1 MATQSSQKLSAGEKL
16 GYSLGDA
23 ATNFFFLSMILYQGR
38 YYTDTVGLT
47 ASSVGWLFF
56 FVRWVDAIVDPVVGA
71 LSDRTETRWG
81 KFRPWLLWTAVPFG
95 LIFWLVYSV
104 PALGGS
110 GKLVYVWITYLLLM
124 MVYSANNTPYAALT
138 GVMTSDPSERTSIST
153 YRLCI
158 AIIGQLLIQG
168 LALPLVDKFGNGDTS
183 HGWSV
188 TIGIFA
194 VAMIIFYFVAF
205 ASTRERVR
213 PNPHQKSSVKRDLAD
228 VFTCRPWVV
237 MFLLTLFVF
246 TTLALRGGSMNYYF
260 TYYLD
265 RGQIAELLR
274 HVGLVGTTSG
284 APSTLDTVLN
294 WFGLLLKPDASNA
307 TSVGFSLFN
316 MAGTL
321 VQIPGILLSQFLA
334 DRFGKRNVFIVG
346 LALTAIVTA
355 AIFGSAATSINQVFL
370 LNILWGVFYGPTV
383 PLLWAMIAD
392 VPDYAEWKTSRRAT
406 GFCFAGIVFALKAGL
421 GLGGALGGWLLSAY
435 GYIPNVAQSVDA
447 LLGIRLTAT
456 IFSALPFAFGV
467 ICLFA
472 YPITK
477 ELSLRIRDELAARR
491 QAYDGAS
498 S

>member
-23 ATNFFFLSMILYQGR
+23 ATNFFFLSMILYQSR
-38 YYTDTVGLT
+38 YYTDTVGLA
-47 ASSVGWLFF
+47 ASSVGWLLF

-81 KFRPWLLWTAVPFG
+81 KFRPWVLWTAVPFG
-95 LIFWLVYSV
+95 VIFWLVYSV

-110 GKLVYVWITYLLLM
+110 GKLIYVWVTYLLLM

-168 LALPLVDKFGNGDTS
+168 LALPLVDKFGNGDS
-183 HGWSV
+183 AHGWSV

-194 VAMIIFYFVAF
+194 VAMVIFYFVAF

-237 MFLLTLFVF
+237 MFFLTLFVF
-246 TTLALRGGSMNYYF
+246 TTLALRGGALNYF
-260 TYYLD
+260 FSYYLD
-265 RGQIAELLR
+265 RGQVTELLR
-274 HVGLVGTTSG
+274 HVGLVSSGGT
-284 APSTLDTVLN
+284 PSTWETVLN
-294 WFGLLLKPDASNA
+294 WFGLMLKPDGSNA

-321 VQIPGILLSQFLA
+321 VQIPGILLSQSLS
-334 DRFGKRNVFIVG
+334 DRFGKRNVFIIG
-346 LALTAIVTA
+346 LALTTIVTA
-355 AIFGSAATSINQVFL
+355 AIFISPATAVNQIFL
-370 LNILWGVFYGPTV
+370 LGILWGVFYGPTV

-421 GLGGALGGWLLSAY
+421 GLGGALLGWLLGAY
-435 GYIPNVAQSVDA
+435 GYVPNVAQSASA
-447 LLGIRLTAT
+447 LQGIRLSAT
-456 IFSALPFAFGV
+456 IFSAIPFALGV
-467 ICLFA
+467 VCLFA

-491 QAYDGAS
+491 QKYSEATS
-498 S
+498 

>member
-16 GYSLGDA
+16 SYSLGDA
-23 ATNFFFLSMILYQGR
+23 ATNFFFLSMILYQSR
-38 YYTDTVGLT
+38 YYTDTVGLA

-71 LSDRTETRWG
+71 LSDRTETKWG
-81 KFRPWLLWTAVPFG
+81 KFRPWILWTAIPFG
-95 LIFWLVYSV
+95 VIFWLVYSV
-104 PALGGS
+104 PSIGGS
-110 GKLVYVWITYLLLM
+110 GKLIYVWITYLLLM

-168 LALPLVDKFGNGDTS
+168 LALPLVDKFGNGDTA

-194 VAMIIFYFVAF
+194 AAMIVFYFVAF

-213 PNPHQKSSVKRDLAD
+213 PDPHQKTSIKRDLSD

-237 MFLLTLFVF
+237 MFFLTFFVF
-246 TTLALRGGSMNYYF
+246 TTLALRGGAMNYYF
-260 TYYLD
+260 SYFLD
-265 RGQIAELLR
+265 SAQITELLR
-274 HVGLVGTTSG
+274 HLGLVSSG
-284 APSTLDTVLN
+284 GSPSAWETVLN
-294 WFGLLLKPDASNA
+294 WFGLMLKPDGSNA

-316 MAGTL
+316 MVGTL
-321 VQIPGILLSQFLA
+321 VQIPGILLSQSLS
-334 DRFGKRNVFIVG
+334 DRFGKRNIFIVF
-346 LALTAIVTA
+346 LALTTLATA
-355 AIFGSAATSINQVFL
+355 AIFILPPTSIDQVFV
-370 LNILWGVFYGPTV
+370 LNILWGLFYGPTI

-392 VPDYAEWKTSRRAT
+392 VPDYSEWKTSRRAT

-421 GLGGALGGWLLSAY
+421 GVGGALLGWFLSGY
-435 GYIPNVAQSVDA
+435 GYVPNVAQSANA
-447 LLGIRLTAT
+447 LLGVRLSAT
-456 IFSALPFAFGV
+456 VFAAIPFALGV
-467 ICLFA
+467 ICLFG

-491 QAYDGAS
+491 QKYADANS
-498 S
+498 